1 MDHELS
7 EKNKKV
13 RPFVSPLY
21 FRVILVLTGAGSLA
35 STMSWTQLKPTSAA
49 LCLLLV
55 AYAVATLLA
64 QKKLA
69 EEHLV
74 KLRPWLG
81 TVDAALI
88 GIALEAT
95 GFSPMPLILLI
106 VSLQFH
112 ALLNGGISRWGLDSM
127 GLLFGLGAGL
137 LILPP
142 PLPLSVQWEFNAFA
156 LVGTLVYFCAYG
168 LFLFERNRAI
178 SHQNQQLQ
186 NEQHK
191 YKLRAYKLA
200 RYLPPPV
207 WNAVNRGDDKALKTS
222 RKRLTVFFSDIKGF
236 SRLSEELEA
245 ETLTDILNT
254 YLTEMAKIVS
264 DHGGTIDKFIGDAIM
279 VTYGDGSN
287 KGVKT
292 DALDCLAMAIAMKK
306 RMKVLQQQWYN
317 QGVGKPLRI
326 RMGINTGYC
335 TVGTFGTNLHSD
347 YTVLGTHVNLASRLE
362 SAAEPGEILI
372 SYETWSL
379 VKDVIMCRDK
389 GNILVKGFSHPV
401 KVYQV
406 VDFRKDLGK
415 EQSYFEDD
423 AEGFSLHLDLEKVR
437 NYDKERVIE
446 SLEAA
451 ADKLR
456 EKVIT

>member
-1 MDHELS
+1 MDNESSGKH
-7 EKNKKV
+7 KKSTRV
-13 RPFVSPLY
+13 VSPLY
-21 FRVILVLTGAGSLA
+21 FRVILILTGAGALA
-35 STMSWTQLKPTSAA
+35 EALSWAQLNAGAAA
-49 LCLLLV
+49 LCVLMV
-55 AYAVATLLA
+55 VYTVATLLA
-64 QKKLA
+64 EKNVAGERIEKLKA
-69 EEHLV
+69 WMGSADAGLI
-74 KLRPWLG
+74 G
-81 TVDAALI
+81 AAL
-88 GIALEAT
+88 AAT
-95 GFSPMPLILLI
+95 AFSPLPCILLVI
-106 VSLQFH
+106 CLQFH
-112 ALLNGGISRWGLDSM
+112 ALLNGGMRRWARDTLGLAV
-127 GLLFGLGAGL
+127 GAGAGV
-137 LILPP
+137 LIQPP
-142 PLPLSVQWEFNAFA
+142 AWPLAWQWEFNAVSLTGA
-156 LVGTLVYFCAYG
+156 VIYFVTYG
-168 LFLFERNRAI
+168 LFLFERTTALSR
-178 SHQNQQLQ
+178 QNQQLQ

-191 YKLRAYKLA
+191 YKLRAYKLS

-207 WNAVNRGDDKALKTS
+207 WNAVNKGDDKALKTC

-254 YLTEMAKIVS
+254 YLTEMAKIATH
-264 DHGGTIDKFIGDAIM
+264 HGGTIDKFIGDAIM
-279 VTYGDGSN
+279 ITFGDGSN
-287 KGVKT
+287 KGVKA

-335 TVGTFGTNLHSD
+335 TVGTFGTNHHLD

-389 GNILVKGFSHPV
+389 GNILVKGFSYPV

-406 VDFRKDLGK
+406 ADFRKDLGK
-415 EQSYFEDD
+415 EQSYFEDN
-423 AEGFSLHLDLEKVR
+423 AEGFNLHLDLEKVR

-446 SLEAA
+446 SLETA